1 MKNITYAERQEIA
14 FEVFCKKAIWEAAS
28 EIYRSRGLVD
38 ETEIPYDQVIN
49 LISSRYD
56 PASWIEE
63 NCAYLYVRGDWYCI
77 KNTQL
82 ANALLCLPPDKRA
95 VIVISFFGRK
105 TDYQIAQ
112 ELSICP
118 GTVAYRKK
126 QGLVLLRNILGAE
139 YGKQS

>member
-28 EIYRSRGLVD
+28 EIYRSRGFAD
-38 ETEIPYDQVIN
+38 ENEIPYCQAID
-49 LISSRYD
+49 LISRQYD

-63 NCAYLYVRGDWYCI
+63 NRSYLYVRGDWYCI
-77 KNTQL
+77 RNTQL
-82 ANALLCLPPDKRA
+82 ADALLCLPPDKRT

-105 TDYQIAQ
+105 TDYQIAK

-126 QGLVLLRNILGAE
+126 QGLVLLRNILGA
-139 YGKQS
+139 